1 MTHGGIGDGDE
12 TNKRGEEVQAQD
24 VVVRDAGRDPA
35 AVAEVVRTM
44 TGVELSP
51 TELVGQV
58 PYAVRT
64 RIAPALAE
72 ALRARL
78 AAAGASVEVR
88 PHVEPARFDVVL
100 LEHGG
105 RKIDVVRAVKMVV
118 GIELKEAVEL
128 VDDAPAIVARRIG
141 EHEAEAVRHELREAG
156 ARVEIRPHDPGAPEP
171 AWAGAISRTFRSG
184 PEPAGTGRFEV
195 VLEQCGPNEIGV
207 IKAIRVAVPELGL
220 KEAKDLAESTHVVIK
235 RDLPSHE
242 AVALQREL
250 MALGAEVEVRAQE
263 ETPVPRPTAAVVDIL
278 LKDCGPK
285 KISVIKLIRELTYLG
300 LKEAK
305 DLAETAGSTVKSGV
319 PRAEAEEIERRF
331 AAEGAVVE
339 LRPSPE
345 EVAEARQAEAE
356 REASLP
362 PLVDVYLLSYG
373 ANKILAIK
381 EVRALTGLG
390 LKETKDLVEAAPCL
404 VKAQVERAVALQFE
418 RTVAEFGGKVEL
430 RG

>member
-1 MTHGGIGDGDE
+1 
-12 TNKRGEEVQAQD
+12 
-24 VVVRDAGRDPA
+24 
-35 AVAEVVRTM
+35 
-44 TGVELSP
+44 
-51 TELVGQV
+51 
-58 PYAVRT
+58 
-64 RIAPALAE
+64 
-72 ALRARL
+72 
-78 AAAGASVEVR
+78 
-88 PHVEPARFDVVL
+88 
-100 LEHGG
+100 
-105 RKIDVVRAVKMVV
+105 
-118 GIELKEAVEL
+118 
-128 VDDAPAIVARRIG
+128 
-141 EHEAEAVRHELREAG
+141 
-156 ARVEIRPHDPGAPEP
+156 
-171 AWAGAISRTFRSG
+171 
-184 PEPAGTGRFEV
+184 
-195 VLEQCGPNEIGV
+195 
-207 IKAIRVAVPELGL
+207 
-220 KEAKDLAESTHVVIK
+220 ESTHVVIK

-263 ETPVPRPTAAVVDIL
+263 ETPVPPPAPRPTAAVVDIL